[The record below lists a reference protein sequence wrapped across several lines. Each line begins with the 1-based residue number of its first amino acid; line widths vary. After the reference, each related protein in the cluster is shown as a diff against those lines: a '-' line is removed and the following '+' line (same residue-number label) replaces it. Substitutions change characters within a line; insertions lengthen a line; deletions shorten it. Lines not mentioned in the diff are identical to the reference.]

1 MREALA
7 HALTGP
13 INLDE
18 KEGWERPVDRLHAL
32 AAAQAVT
39 LNRTARECALAS
51 LGVSLLALTAANRAD
66 EYSRSV
72 SKLADC
78 LLWLRPRPS
87 SKVAHLVARQAVME
101 WVVDSCPTCMGRGH
115 ITSTAG
121 VQKVCPEC
129 DGTAKRRYSDTERQE
144 AMQIDDKEFARANRL
159 LGEAWRFVSLAEA
172 EAIRTAKKLL
182 EKW

>member
-32 AAAQAVT
+32 AAAQVESFH
-39 LNRTARECALAS
+39 RTARESALAS
-51 LGVSLLALTAANRAD
+51 LGVSLLALKGANRPD
-66 EYSRSV
+66 EYARSV
-72 SKLADC
+72 AKLSDA
-78 LLWLRPRPS
+78 LFWLRPRPS
-87 SKVAHLVARQAVME
+87 NRLAYLVARQAVME

-115 ITSTAG
+115 VTSTEG
-121 VQKVCPEC
+121 VVKSCPEC
-129 DGTAKRRYSDTERQE
+129 GGHGKRRYTDEERQE
-144 AMQIDDKEFARANRL
+144 AMQMEDKEFARANRL

-172 EAIRTAKKLL
+172 EAIKTAKKLL
-182 EKW
+182 EK